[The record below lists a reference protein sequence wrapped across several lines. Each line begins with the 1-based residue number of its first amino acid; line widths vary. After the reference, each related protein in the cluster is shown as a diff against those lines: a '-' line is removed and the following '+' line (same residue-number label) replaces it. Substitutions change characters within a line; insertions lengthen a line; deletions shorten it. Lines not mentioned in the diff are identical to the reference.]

1 MTNEQMEQA
10 LNVMY
15 EEIKKLKVEVKGLET
30 TLDMFY
36 TLDLDATTTTKKRDS
51 WNTDNHKNQ
60 LKHMLYHKILV
71 LNRH

>member
-10 LNVMY
+10 LKVMY

-36 TLDLDATTTTKKRDS
+36 TLDLDATTTTKKRDY
-51 WNTDNHKNQ
+51 WNTDNHKN
-60 LKHMLYHKILV
+60 
-71 LNRH
+71 R

>member
-10 LNVMY
+10 LKVMS

-36 TLDLDATTTTKKRDS
+36 TLDLDATTKKRDY
-51 WNTDNHKNQ
+51 WNTDNHKN
-60 LKHMLYHKILV
+60 
-71 LNRH
+71 R

>member
-10 LNVMY
+10 LKVMY

-36 TLDLDATTTTKKRDS
+36 TLDLDATTKKRDY
-51 WNTDNHKNQ
+51 WNTDNHKN
-60 LKHMLYHKILV
+60 
-71 LNRH
+71 R